1 MFFVFCGF
9 FFFFLKINFFKKIFL
24 EYHQCQTVWI
34 QISPDVSSGLI
45 WVQTVCTGY
54 QQMTKV
60 ATSWERINRGDCLI
74 QVAFKAG
81 LTICLKMYDNVPYD
95 LHPVRAQ
102 IILHKH
108 PSDLSCFWA
117 LQHPNKMHI
126 LNGK

>member
-1 MFFVFCGF
+1 MLGNFACFLSFVDF
-9 FFFFLKINFFKKIFL
+9 FFFFLNQLFQKNLSGVPSVSNSLDPDQSRRFVWPDL
-24 EYHQCQTVWI
+24 GPNCLQTV
-34 QISPDVSSGLI
+34 
-45 WVQTVCTGY
+45 
-54 QQMTKV
+54 
-60 ATSWERINRGDCLI
+60 WERINRGDCLI